1 MLGLMPVWAG
11 LFAYGIVQ
19 LRLPLWT
26 IAAVLVINV
35 LTLFLYAFDKGAA
48 ERRSWRTREDT
59 LHLLS
64 LAGGW
69 PAAWLARN
77 ALRHKSSKPPF
88 LIAETVT
95 VLLHCAAAS
104 AWIFLPILRGAIT

>member
-77 ALRHKSSKPPF
+77 ALRHKSSKPAF
-88 LIAETVT
+88 LIAEAAT
-95 VLLHCAAAS
+95 VLLHCAAAA
-104 AWIFLPILRGAIT
+104 AWIFWPFLRGAIT